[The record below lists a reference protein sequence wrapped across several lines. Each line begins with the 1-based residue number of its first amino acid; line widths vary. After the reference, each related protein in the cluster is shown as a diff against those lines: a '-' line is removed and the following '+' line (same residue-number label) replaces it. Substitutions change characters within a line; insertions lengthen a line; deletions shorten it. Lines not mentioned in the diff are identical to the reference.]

1 LSSDKPVTDA
11 TKSTQSLNDHT
22 FASLLPL
29 LACPECR
36 GDLARQGAG
45 LTCQSCSRSYE
56 VADGI
61 PLLAQAGSSEL
72 WGVESGSQTSTAYQ
86 ETFLD
91 AGIGGRYQERY
102 ERRWGKR
109 FTTRR
114 EIGRIEQL
122 LLSQPRCQ
130 RLLDI
135 PCGGGRVSGPLVKA
149 TDLLLQADISLSQVL
164 TARQTMGSQG
174 SFAWLTASAF
184 LIPLKEGVVDG
195 ILCNRLAHHL
205 AGVEQER
212 LIGELLRVSKR
223 FVILSYYDYD
233 SFKSRSRRLRG
244 KKPGFT
250 LRRPDLDAM
259 AKRHGASVAMD
270 LPLWVSGSRLRFA
283 LLLKSSTN

>member
-1 LSSDKPVTDA
+1 MNSDKPVA
-11 TKSTQSLNDHT
+11 NETKNTQSLHDH
-22 FASLLPL
+22 ALDSLLPL

-36 GDLARQGAG
+36 GDLARQGGG

-72 WGVESGSQTSTAYQ
+72 WGVESDSQTSTAYQ

-91 AGIGGRYQERY
+91 ATIGERYQQRY
-102 ERRWGKR
+102 ERRWSKR

-122 LLSQPRCQ
+122 LMSQPRCH

-135 PCGGGRVSGPLVKA
+135 PCGGGRVSGPLVNA

-164 TARQTMGSQG
+164 TARQTMGSPG

-223 FVILSYYDYD
+223 FVIMSYYDHD
-233 SFKSRSRRLRG
+233 SFKSRGRRLRG
-244 KKPGFT
+244 KKPGYT
-250 LRRPDLDAM
+250 LRRSDLAAM
-259 AKRHGASVAMD
+259 ARRHGASVAMD
-270 LPLWVSGSRLRFA
+270 LPLWVEGSRLRYA
-283 LLLKSSTN
+283 LLLKNLD